1 MSLVDDNG
9 NQKWNTKAED
19 EQAAKEYIKKIIS
32 NDRYYD
38 LYKTCS

>member
-19 EQAAKEYIKKIIS
+19 EQAVKEYIK
-32 NDRYYD
+32 ND
-38 LYKTCS
+38 KQ

>member
-19 EQAAKEYIKKIIS
+19 EQAAKEYIIFDSI
-32 NDRYYD
+32 
-38 LYKTCS
+38 